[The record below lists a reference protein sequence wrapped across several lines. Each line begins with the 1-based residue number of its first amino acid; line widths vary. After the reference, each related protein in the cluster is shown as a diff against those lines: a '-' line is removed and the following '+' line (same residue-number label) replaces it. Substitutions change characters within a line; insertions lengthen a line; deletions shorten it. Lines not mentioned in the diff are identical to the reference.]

1 MQIDFGEK
9 IVTIDGQKVKIH
21 VFGAKL
27 CYSRRV
33 FAKAYWAETQSAW
46 LNGIECAFKYFGGI
60 CATIVCDNASSLVR
74 DHYASKPE
82 NRFTEPFY
90 NFCNYYHTKPMATA
104 VRKPRSKGKVESAVK
119 YIKRNALVNVTHPSL
134 EALNVWLESWCRQ
147 TDGRTLSTIFA
158 GPYTPAKRFLRE
170 KRHLRKNHLPSIA
183 RLFKEARRVG
193 KDGLIRVQNRY
204 YRLPDACAGKE
215 VQVLIDDQTITVTR
229 AGETIAKLDKTTDA
243 FNPIPQALSTEE
255 PKEAAAQR
263 ALDRLIKDEDWL
275 RYQACGSTLCANTA
289 KYDLVVGWQGAATS

>member
-1 MQIDFGEK
+1 M
-9 IVTIDGQKVKIH
+9 
-21 VFGAKL
+21 
-27 CYSRRV
+27 
-33 FAKAYWAETQSAW
+33 
-46 LNGIECAFKYFGGI
+46 
-60 CATIVCDNASSLVR
+60 
-74 DHYASKPE
+74 
-82 NRFTEPFY
+82 
-90 NFCNYYHTKPMATA
+90 
-104 VRKPRSKGKVESAVK
+104 K